1 MNKLFGIEH
10 WIAIADGI
18 IWNQFSNEAPAS
30 TDVQVDYVLYLS
42 RLGSD
47 GGRASWTSSRTEAR
61 EQTISK
67 VGQGMKK
74 LFSSSLNIFIHF
86 PWRRSFS
93 LIKFGFSLI
102 ELLAWPLRR
111 TFLLLLPHHHL
122 SSPIFIKKRIQM
134 RRQWRGSCASPAPRP
149 SMNSKWQDRE
159 LPRPPLASSRSQG
172 AENQDDDDDNE
183 DEQAE

>member
-30 TDVQVDYVLYLS
+30 TDWLRFISL
-42 RLGSD
+42 
-47 GGRASWTSSRTEAR
+47 ASWKWWRTRVVDVVTHRGTWTNNFKSWAGHE
-61 EQTISK
+61 
-67 VGQGMKK
+67 K

-111 TFLLLLPHHHL
+111 TFLLLLLSHHHL
-122 SSPIFIKKRIQM
+122 SSPIFKKKRIQM
-134 RRQWRGSCASPAPRP
+134 RRQWRGNCASPAPRP

-159 LPRPPLASSRSQG
+159 LPRPPLASSRSQS
-172 AENQDDDDDNE
+172 AENQDDDDANE